1 MPDESMDLGQRAKS
15 LVDRAKHRV
24 GVGDAPLAS
33 EVGGREEAMREA
45 LRAFGAGEIDR
56 FLSAFAED
64 VEWFGPD
71 GDNFPGAGTHRSRDA
86 IREQFVDAVGRSY
99 QTFGFVPER
108 CVESPGENLL
118 VALGAFSG
126 EALKGSGRLEAPAA
140 QLWEFDGD
148 KVVRVEIYTDTAAFP
163 PLVSEDEERERE
175 EGAEEDG
182 DRDGEGEARRDGEER
197 GEGEDRGDG
206 EDERRE
212 ESEHRG
218 DGGDADRGER

>member
-108 CVESPGENLL
+108 CVESPGENLV

-148 KVVRVEIYTDTAAFP
+148 KVAYVQIYADTAEFP
-163 PLVSEDEERERE
+163 ELVTKEDEEREQRE
-175 EGAEEDG
+175 D
-182 DRDGEGEARRDGEER
+182 
-197 GEGEDRGDG
+197 DG
-206 EDERRE
+206 EDERRGKPE
-212 ESEHRG
+212 DQQRG
-218 DGGDADRGER
+218 KPEDDDRERDDEDRDDDSGERDG